1 MLPLLVAGV
10 RLSWQRLLAIAVGT
24 VVFLT
29 LVSVA
34 DWLRPPAK
42 QTHLG
47 RFVQTVIDGGAWDVI
62 SRKAGQNLS
71 ILFGSELSL
80 MVPFGALFIAL
91 VLMRPSSWGAKAL
104 ARAYDRSPTLRHG
117 LICLL
122 LMLGIG
128 WAVDDSGAVIP
139 AIGAMLAIPLVIAAS
154 MRALQDDLAEGRP
167 AGVQ

>member
-1 MLPLLVAGV
+1 M
-10 RLSWQRLLAIAVGT
+10 
-24 VVFLT
+24 
-29 LVSVA
+29 
-34 DWLRPPAK
+34 
-42 QTHLG
+42 
-47 RFVQTVIDGGAWDVI
+47 QTVIDGGAWDVI
-62 SRKAGQNLS
+62 ARKAGQNLS
-71 ILFGSELSL
+71 ILVSSELSL

-128 WAVDDSGAVIP
+128 FAVNDSGTVIP

-154 MRALQDDLAEGRP
+154 MRALQDDLADGRP
-167 AGVQ
+167 HSTGGATG